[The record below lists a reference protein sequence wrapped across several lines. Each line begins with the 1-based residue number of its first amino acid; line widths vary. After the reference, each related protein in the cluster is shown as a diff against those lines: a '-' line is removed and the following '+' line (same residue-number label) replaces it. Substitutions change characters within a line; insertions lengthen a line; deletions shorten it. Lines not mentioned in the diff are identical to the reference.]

1 VRLLSGEYVWVPLKE
16 WITLSRQFEREQSTT
31 YLGTKIGN
39 WKPIKSVYTA
49 VANSITLQ
57 WIYIKE
63 EEIQDYRALSKETR
77 KTAGTRKSPDLV
89 HRIIHQYASA
99 GKNDRGVSNFLFD
112 ISRIICCGCCCE
124 LQLQHT
130 HARMRE
136 FISSH
141 RMEQGGVLIGYGA
154 ERERQDESEQEC
166 RANCFCV
173 RVMSRMSMSQAI
185 TESNDARHFAC
196 VNVFL

>member
-1 VRLLSGEYVWVPLKE
+1 VITAVPNPGAGWICRIFRDRDAPSWPKSNGRGRGSNPGLPLNGRISFHWTTPIHIIVPKNYVNIAHLKKSYNLSSVTFHDVRLLSGEYVWVPLKE

-77 KTAGTRKSPDLV
+77 KTAGTRKSLDLV

-99 GKNDRGVSNFLFD
+99 GKNDRGV
-112 ISRIICCGCCCE
+112 
-124 LQLQHT
+124 
-130 HARMRE
+130 
-136 FISSH
+136 
-141 RMEQGGVLIGYGA
+141 
-154 ERERQDESEQEC
+154 
-166 RANCFCV
+166 
-173 RVMSRMSMSQAI
+173 
-185 TESNDARHFAC
+185 
-196 VNVFL
+196 